1 MLADTRKIDFAAVG
15 HATSLKPPAARMRY
29 TRLRR
34 QIESGTLIGKHGT
47 PFLSHPSSSTSP
59 NFDHSEKLKRK
70 RTSGGGGEGEGEDE
84 EECGF
89 KGDSV
94 GKVEKGVKAEKGE
107 LKGKKGKIKEE
118 DEDDSA
124 GWDSRSGSDTEEGW
138 DSEDEVPLAKLRKA
152 KLGYSSVSQQ
162 TALVPTQRVVG
173 GGRETREEGTNGAN
187 YGYGGRSVGG
197 QRRVNGAAVPRYM
210 SPSEGRAWEGMIPV
224 GNVWVQNGYPSYWGN
239 EFSSVGAWE
248 QSGKPRK
255 SV

>member
-1 MLADTRKIDFAAVG
+1 MLADTLKIDFAAVG

-34 QIESGTLIGKHGT
+34 QIESGTLIGTHGT
-47 PFLSHPSSSTSP
+47 PFLSHHSSSTSP
-59 NFDHSEKLKRK
+59 NFGHSEKLKRK
-70 RTSGGGGEGEGEDE
+70 RASRGGGEGEGKDE

-94 GKVEKGVKAEKGE
+94 GNVGKGVKAEKDE
-107 LKGKKGKIKEE
+107 LEGKKWKIKEE
-118 DEDDSA
+118 DEDDST
-124 GWDSRSGSDTEEGW
+124 GWESGSGSDTEWGW

-152 KLGYSSVSQQ
+152 KPGCSSVSQQ
-162 TALVPTQRVVG
+162 TALVPSQRVVG

-187 YGYGGRSVGG
+187 NGYGGRSVGG

-210 SPSEGRAWEGMIPV
+210 PPSEGRAWEGMIPV
-224 GNVWVQNGYPSYWGN
+224 GNVVIQNGYPAYWGN
-239 EFSSVGAWE
+239 EYSSVGAWE
-248 QSGKPRK
+248 QGGKPRK